1 MKHLIAVVMT
11 LAFASPAFAA
21 EYYVV
26 QDKTTK
32 KCKVVTTKPT
42 EETWVV
48 VGNSAFKTQTEADEQ
63 VKVVCN
69 EKN

>member
-1 MKHLIAVVMT
+1 MKHVIAVVMT

-48 VGNSAFKTQTEADEQ
+48 VGNSAFKTQAEADEQ
-63 VKVVCN
+63 VMVVCK

>member
-1 MKHLIAVVMT
+1 MKYLM
-11 LAFASPAFAA
+11 AFAVTLGLALPAVAA

-26 QDKTTK
+26 QDSTTK

-42 EETWVV
+42 EKTWVV
-48 VGNSAFKTQTEADEQ
+48 IGDTAFKTQTEADEQ
-63 VKVVCN
+63 VKVVCK

>member
-1 MKHLIAVVMT
+1 MKYLITVVMT
-11 LAFASPAFAA
+11 LAFASPALAA

-63 VKVVCN
+63 VKVVCK

>member
-1 MKHLIAVVMT
+1 MKYFITVVMT
-11 LAFASPAFAA
+11 LAFASPALAA

-32 KCKVVTTKPT
+32 KCKVVTTKPA

-48 VGNSAFKTQTEADEQ
+48 VGNSAFKTQSEADEQ
-63 VKVVCN
+63 VKVVCK

>member
-1 MKHLIAVVMT
+1 MKYLNAAVVS
-11 LAFASPAFAA
+11 LALSTPVLAA

-32 KCKVVTTKPT
+32 KCKVVSTKPT

-48 VGNSAFKTQTEADEQ
+48 VGNTAFKTQTEADEQ
-63 VKVVCN
+63 VKVVCK
-69 EKN
+69 EKH

>member
-1 MKHLIAVVMT
+1 MKHLIAVAMT

-63 VKVVCN
+63 VKVVCK

>member
-63 VKVVCN
+63 VKVVCK

>member
-48 VGNSAFKTQTEADEQ
+48 VGNSAFKTQAEADEQ
-63 VKVVCN
+63 VKVVCK

>member
-1 MKHLIAVVMT
+1 MKHLITVVMT

-63 VKVVCN
+63 VKVVCK

>member
-1 MKHLIAVVMT
+1 MKHLVAVVMT

-48 VGNSAFKTQTEADEQ
+48 VGNSAFKTQAEAVER
-63 VKVVCN
+63 VKVVCK

>member
-1 MKHLIAVVMT
+1 MKYFITVVMT
-11 LAFASPAFAA
+11 LAFASPALAA

-48 VGNSAFKTQTEADEQ
+48 VGNSAFKTQSEADEQ
-63 VKVVCN
+63 VKVVCK

>member
-48 VGNSAFKTQTEADEQ
+48 VGNSAYKTQTEADEQ
-63 VKVVCN
+63 VKVVCK